1 MTMWRPLEPV
11 EDDVSDLPAIDP
23 QNKHRRS
30 RRRAWRDGLAA
41 QTVIET
47 LEDIRSYRSFE
58 RTLVASFCPRSV
70 IELELVYRLASL
82 FWRLRRASAIETGL
96 FEIQGELL
104 LARRLDPSCGPN
116 QPVIL
121 QTSTRAHR
129 HQKVAGSNG
138 RHDPHTSDP
147 EPRST
152 SIRPRLRPLSNHRA
166 IAQCFLRLSNL
177 DSTLLNRVG
186 SYESRLWRQAA
197 QTMWT
202 LEDMRRPPPPAP
214 TRRAF
219 RKPMVRRY
227 WDAEK

>member
-1 MTMWRPLEPV
+1 MMMWRPIEPF

-23 QNKHRRS
+23 QKKHRRS
-30 RRRAWRDGLAA
+30 HRRAWHDGLAA
-41 QTVIET
+41 QTVIEN
-47 LEDIRSYRSFE
+47 LENVRSYRSFE
-58 RTLVASFCPRSV
+58 RAIIASLCPRSV

-104 LARRLDPSCGPN
+104 LARRRDPSCGPN

-121 QTSTRAHR
+121 QTSTRANG

-138 RHDPHTSDP
+138 RHNPQASDP
-147 EPRST
+147 EPVST
-152 SIRPRLRPLSNHRA
+152 SIRSRHGQLSNPRA

-177 DSTLLNRVG
+177 DSSLLDRAG

-197 QTMWT
+197 QAIWT
-202 LEDMRRPPPPAP
+202 LEAMRRPPPAP
-214 TRRAF
+214 TRRPF
-219 RKPMVRRY
+219 RKPVVRRY